1 MIVLTMRVTS
11 GLRWCALLLGCLLP
25 SLAGAVDVV
34 TLTAPESSNDPRT
47 AYNVQLVQLALEK
60 TRARSGD
67 FEIRISPPMNTARAI
82 EEARVGSLP
91 NLIVMTTFENHLLD
105 DGLDYARFPVD
116 FGVTGY
122 RICFVS
128 PDARDP
134 VSRATGLDALRK
146 FTVGQGRGWADVGIL
161 RYNGFK
167 VDEVGRYEALFGMV
181 ASSRFDLFCR
191 GINELEPELKA
202 HAHIRN
208 LDYDR
213 SFALA
218 YVLPRFFFSSK
229 KNVKILRRISEGLQA
244 AWLDGSAR
252 RLWLAQYRDALN
264 FAQLGTRRIF
274 ALETPGIDR
283 IDFDYRKYY
292 FDPTKPIQ

>member
-1 MIVLTMRVTS
+1 MNASTMRAAS
-11 GLRWCALLLGCLLP
+11 GLRRCALLLGFWLP

-91 NLIVMTTFENHLLD
+91 NLIVMTTFENRLLD

-116 FGVTGY
+116 FGATGY

-128 PDARDP
+128 PDARDA
-134 VSRATGLDALRK
+134 VSRATSLDALRK

-161 RYNGFK
+161 RHNGFK
-167 VDEVGRYEALFGMV
+167 VDEVGGYEALFGMV

-229 KNVKILRRISEGLQA
+229 KNAYILRRISEGLQA

-252 RLWLAQYRDALN
+252 KLWLAQYRDALN

>member
-1 MIVLTMRVTS
+1 MLALMIGALRCPRVCVLLV
-11 GLRWCALLLGCLLP
+11 ACLM
-25 SLAGAVDVV
+25 SRLAGAVDIV

-60 TRARSGD
+60 TRARLGD

-82 EEARVGSLP
+82 EEARAGALP
-91 NLIVMTTFENHLLD
+91 NLIVMTTFENRLLD
-105 DGLDYARFPVD
+105 DGFDYVRFPVD

-128 PDARDP
+128 PEARDA
-134 VSRATGLDALRK
+134 VSQASTLDALRK
-146 FTVGQGRGWADVGIL
+146 FSIGQGRGWADVGIL
-161 RYNGFK
+161 RHNGFR
-167 VDEVGRYEALFGMV
+167 VEEVGGYEALFGMV

-218 YVLPRFFFSSK
+218 YVLPRFFFSNK
-229 KNVKILRRISEGLQA
+229 KNDRILRRITEGLQA

-252 RLWLAQYRDALN
+252 KLWLAQYRDALT
-264 FAQLGTRRIF
+264 FAQLGARRIF
-274 ALETPGIDR
+274 ALETPDIDR
-283 IDFDYRKYY
+283 IDFDYRKFY
-292 FDPTKPIQ
+292 FNPTKPLQ

>member
-1 MIVLTMRVTS
+1 MIASTMRV
-11 GLRWCALLLGCLLP
+11 LRWCALLLGFWLP

-82 EEARVGSLP
+82 EEVRVGSLP
-91 NLIVMTTFENHLLD
+91 NLIVMTTFENRLLD

-128 PDARDP
+128 PDARDA
-134 VSRATGLDALRK
+134 VSHATSLDALRK
-146 FTVGQGRGWADVGIL
+146 FTIGQGRGWADVGIL
-161 RYNGFK
+161 RHNGFK
-167 VDEVGRYEALFGMV
+167 VDEVGGYEALFGMV

-229 KNVKILRRISEGLQA
+229 KNAYILRRISEGLQA

>member
-1 MIVLTMRVTS
+1 MIASTMRV
-11 GLRWCALLLGCLLP
+11 LRWCALLLGFWLP

-47 AYNVQLVQLALEK
+47 AYNVQLVQLALER

-82 EEARVGSLP
+82 EEVRVGSLP
-91 NLIVMTTFENHLLD
+91 NLIVMTTFENRLLD

-128 PDARDP
+128 PDARDA
-134 VSRATGLDALRK
+134 VSHATSLDALRK
-146 FTVGQGRGWADVGIL
+146 FTIGQGRGWADVGIL
-161 RYNGFK
+161 RHNGFK
-167 VDEVGRYEALFGMV
+167 VDEVGGYEALFGMV

-202 HAHIRN
+202 HAHIRS

-213 SFALA
+213 SSALA

-229 KNVKILRRISEGLQA
+229 KNAYILRRISEGCRPRGWTAQRA
-244 AWLDGSAR
+244 DCGSRNTAM
-252 RLWLAQYRDALN
+252 
-264 FAQLGTRRIF
+264 
-274 ALETPGIDR
+274 P
-283 IDFDYRKYY
+283 
-292 FDPTKPIQ
+292 